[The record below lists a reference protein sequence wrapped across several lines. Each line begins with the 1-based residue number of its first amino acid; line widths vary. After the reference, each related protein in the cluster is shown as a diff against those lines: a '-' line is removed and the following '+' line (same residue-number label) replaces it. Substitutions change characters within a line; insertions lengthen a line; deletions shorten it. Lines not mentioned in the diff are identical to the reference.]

1 MVREGIFLGHKILDK
16 GIEVDK
22 SKIEVIEQLLP
33 PTNLKGIRLFLGHV
47 GFY

>member
-1 MVREGIFLGHKILDK
+1 MVREEIFLGHKILDK
-16 GIEVDK
+16 GIKVDK